1 MADHAL
7 GTICF
12 KLFSS
17 TDVTVKECLT
27 KNNEMAARLLNCKNL
42 INSYHY
48 NRQWDKY
55 KRISNDFELVSGHY
69 NNSPALSSSHNVSR
83 SFYKLIEIIYD
94 VLGIDFLR
102 SKSDAMTCAFLAE
115 GPGGF
120 IEAFIDLRKTIRREG
135 VVDNLYGMTLQSQCK
150 KIPRWRIGRDYIQL
164 NPVNLLTGVD
174 KTGNLYNL
182 DNIEDL
188 VNTIGANA
196 CDLVTGD
203 GGFDFSSD
211 YDSQE
216 VASLKLIACELYACM
231 RLQKVG
237 GCSIIKMFDLWKPS
251 THAILDIVYKC
262 YKEVYLF
269 KPLTSRPAN
278 SEKYLVCVGYKGVAQ
293 EDIDLLRSF
302 ILDTKKDLY
311 GEVRARHLLKSLC
324 EINKTLTTRQMNSIL
339 KTIDLIQYPQNTA
352 KNMKWQFE
360 CALRWF
366 QKYNIKVSLEALKQN
381 LKSMHCV

>member
-1 MADHAL
+1 MADHAI
-7 GTICF
+7 GARCF

-17 TDVTVKECLT
+17 TDVAVKECLA
-27 KNNEMAARLLNCKNL
+27 KHNEMADKLLSCKNL

-55 KRISNDFELVSGHY
+55 KRITNEFELVSGHY
-69 NNSPALSSSHNVSR
+69 NNAPALSSSHNVSR
-83 SFYKLIEIIYD
+83 SFYKLIEIAYD
-94 VLGIDFLR
+94 VLGINFLKSR
-102 SKSDAMTCAFLAE
+102 SDAMTCVFLAE

-120 IEAFIDLRKTIRREG
+120 IEAFIDLRKSYRGEA
-135 VVDNLYGMTLQSQCK
+135 VMDNLYGMTLQSQCK
-150 KIPRWRIGRDYIQL
+150 KIPRWRVGREYLQL
-164 NPVNLLTGVD
+164 NPVNFLTGVD

-188 VNTIGANA
+188 VTTVGVNS

-231 RLQKVG
+231 RLQKIG

-251 THAILDIVYKC
+251 THAILDIVFKAYKD
-262 YKEVYLF
+262 VYMF

-278 SEKYLVCVGYKGVAQ
+278 SEKYLVCVGYNGVVE
-293 EDIDLLRSF
+293 EDLELLRSF
-302 ILDTKKDLY
+302 ILDPKQDLR
-311 GEVRARHLLKSLC
+311 GEVRAQHLLKSLV

-339 KTIDLIQYPQNTA
+339 KTIDLIQNSQNTT
-352 KNMKWQFE
+352 KSMKWQFE

-366 QKYNIKVSLEALKQN
+366 QKYNIKVSLAALKEN
-381 LKSMHCV
+381 FKTLHH